1 MGPVVCRLVIK
12 LGWIM
17 KCFLAVL
24 LFVGAA
30 LSNSTHR
37 YAWQPQNEY
46 YYRYET
52 RIEFSIPQIRADRKS
67 GLKLASVIRVQAQ
80 NDYSLLIQL
89 TQPRFLTLN
98 GLDGEEIEEP
108 IPPAFGT
115 HLETPFKVH
124 LKRGV
129 FEAIFVNPY
138 EPVAVTNIKKAV
150 VATLNMD
157 LSASRC
163 AEVLSNRLEVPDEQT
178 LDQSPVDQSYFTVR
192 EQSLHGDCQTIY
204 NIHPLAKYEA
214 MEIEEQLETIEKTR
228 NMKEHLQGGLS
239 QAKTVCEG
247 KKYWQITKT
256 RDFDNCIERPVFQ
269 KWWGLKTHCD
279 TTKANCKVLMTHVSA
294 TNYIVCGNDV
304 TDFVIRKSV
313 TENSMS
319 TIPGW
324 QTEERLLNRA
334 QIVLELLNKN
344 PFLLP

>member
-46 YYRYET
+46 SYRYET
-52 RIEFSIPQIRADRKS
+52 RIEFSIPQIRGDRKS

-124 LKRGV
+124 FERCLRSYFCQTVLK
-129 FEAIFVNPY
+129 FLTNKLWTNLPLTNLTSLFVN
-138 EPVAVTNIKKAV
+138 KA
-150 VATLNMD
+150 
-157 LSASRC
+157 C
-163 AEVLSNRLEVPDEQT
+163 
-178 LDQSPVDQSYFTVR
+178 TVIVKP
-192 EQSLHGDCQTIY
+192 STTSI
-204 NIHPLAKYEA
+204 PWP
-214 MEIEEQLETIEKTR
+214 
-228 NMKEHLQGGLS
+228 NMKPWKLKNNWKLL
-239 QAKTVCEG
+239 
-247 KKYWQITKT
+247 KKPEI
-256 RDFDNCIERPVFQ
+256 
-269 KWWGLKTHCD
+269 
-279 TTKANCKVLMTHVSA
+279 
-294 TNYIVCGNDV
+294 
-304 TDFVIRKSV
+304 
-313 TENSMS
+313 
-319 TIPGW
+319 
-324 QTEERLLNRA
+324 
-334 QIVLELLNKN
+334 
-344 PFLLP
+344 